1 MDFLSSC
8 VHMHFNRLLGV
19 NRTLEFE
26 VMYYLERSLE
36 SLEKYVPD
44 GINLV

>member
-1 MDFLSSC
+1 
-8 VHMHFNRLLGV
+8 MHCNRLLGV

-44 GINLV
+44 GISLV